1 MFDFTECPP
10 GYFNPYYNNTCS
22 SPCGQPTYG
31 PLCGSECDCLEE
43 DCHHV
48 IGCPVTTTMTSKLKQ
63 YHLLCVFHETQ
74 RHLLHGTC

>member
-22 SPCGQPTYG
+22 SPCGQRTYG
-31 PLCGSECDCLEE
+31 PLCGSVCDCTEE

-48 IGCPVTTTMTSKLKQ
+48 M
-63 YHLLCVFHETQ
+63 
-74 RHLLHGTC
+74 

>member
-1 MFDFTECPP
+1 MFDLTECPP

-31 PLCGSECDCLEE
+31 PSCGSVCDCPEE

-48 IGCPVTTTMTSKLKQ
+48 IGCPVTTTMTSKLKTISFAV
-63 YHLLCVFHETQ
+63 CFS
-74 RHLLHGTC
+74 

>member
-31 PLCGSECDCLEE
+31 PLCGSVCDCPEE

-48 IGCPVTTTMTSKLKQ
+48 IGCPVTTTMTSKFKAISFA
-63 YHLLCVFHETQ
+63 LCF
-74 RHLLHGTC
+74 